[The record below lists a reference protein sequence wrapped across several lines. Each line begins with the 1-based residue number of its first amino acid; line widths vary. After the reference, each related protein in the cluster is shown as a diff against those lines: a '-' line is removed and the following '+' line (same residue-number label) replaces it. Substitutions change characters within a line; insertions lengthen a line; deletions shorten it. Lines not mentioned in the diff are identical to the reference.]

1 MSILR
6 LVRAGAVEY
15 ARNVLAAGGNTG
27 AAIAGIRKRFARE
40 ITRRDDYETFRNVVR
55 RAQRQVDAGR
65 RLEQGSRPIP
75 AASLPVNP
83 SDAANRRGTREYE
96 TIVVINPADGGPVD
110 RHRVIVQSREDLS
123 PNQIRSEAIASLN
136 SDLRNDITAG
146 RSGITQV
153 DLTGDAQVDVII
165 KSASIRG

>member
-6 LVRAGAVEY
+6 LIRAGAVEY
-15 ARNVLAAGGNTG
+15 ARNALASGGDMRKV
-27 AAIAGIRKRFARE
+27 IAGIRKRFARD

-55 RAQRQVDAGR
+55 RAQRQIDAGR
-65 RLEQGSRPIP
+65 RLEEGSRPIP

-83 SDAANRRGTREYE
+83 STIEGRKGTREYE
-96 TIVVINPADGGPVD
+96 TIVVVNPNDGGPVQ
-110 RHRVIVQSREDLS
+110 RFRVIVQSREDLT
-123 PNQIRSEAIASLN
+123 PNQIRAEAIPALN
-136 SDLRNDITAG
+136 SELRNDTTGG
-146 RSGITQV
+146 RSGIAQV